1 MKLGALSASAAA
13 LTLAFTTPSHALD
26 EGNKAFV
33 MLSTAAWAVSAKC
46 DTQYEIPENSVRH
59 FADRNGADFEK
70 YGPAVYA
77 GVMAQFDSS
86 EFDRSA
92 LIPEVT
98 VQVREVLMTMSKDFS
113 ISNAKGCAVWGKA
126 VLPSGIIRRK

>member
-1 MKLGALSASAAA
+1 
-13 LTLAFTTPSHALD
+13 
-26 EGNKAFV
+26 
-33 MLSTAAWAVSAKC
+33 
-46 DTQYEIPENSVRH
+46 
-59 FADRNGADFEK
+59 
-70 YGPAVYA
+70 
-77 GVMAQFDSS
+77 MAQFDNN
-86 EFDRSA
+86 EYDRSA